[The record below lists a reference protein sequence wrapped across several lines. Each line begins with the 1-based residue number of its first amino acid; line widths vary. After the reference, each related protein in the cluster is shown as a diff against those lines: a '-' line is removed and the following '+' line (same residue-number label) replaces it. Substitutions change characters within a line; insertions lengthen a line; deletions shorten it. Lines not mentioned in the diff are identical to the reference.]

1 MVVIL
6 LLQDGVEKE
15 PTTWRFV
22 LNRPPSSSLGYKE
35 ESGSLHTPRLT
46 QRLEKQG
53 RGEEGRTESE
63 RGKDG
68 QESESSIWCR
78 APQGALLIHVQ
89 RFQSPAP
96 SWLTLKQIPASYS
109 ALSRGSREIH
119 RAKSHPTTKAIREA

>member
-1 MVVIL
+1 M
-6 LLQDGVEKE
+6 G
-15 PTTWRFV
+15 RFT
-22 LNRPPSSSLGYKE
+22 PLGSRRGWK
-35 ESGSLHTPRLT
+35 STG
-46 QRLEKQG
+46 
-53 RGEEGRTESE
+53 GEEGRTESE

-78 APQGALLIHVQ
+78 APQGALLIHIQ

-119 RAKSHPTTKAIREA
+119 RAESHPTTKAVREA